1 MVVIMKS
8 LHIEDVKYVDTYL
21 SKVQFLCGIF
31 YFDAINIFKILG
43 L

>member
-21 SKVQFLCGIF
+21 SKVQVQVIIFLF
-31 YFDAINIFKILG
+31 FKK
-43 L
+43 